1 MQVMWG
7 GGTRNAE
14 TILMAKPLGRPT
26 RRWHDIIK
34 IDLREVPQS
43 ALPVFFNT
51 GILLLEYVNHGIV
64 GLPLSWHR
72 RLTVHGLTQ

>member
-26 RRWHDIIK
+26 RRWEEDIK
-34 IDLREVPQS
+34 MDLQK
-43 ALPVFFNT
+43 
-51 GILLLEYVNHGIV
+51 
-64 GLPLSWHR
+64 
-72 RLTVHGLTQ
+72 